1 MVAVILFGFI
11 GCMLAGWT
19 VGICDKDDKST
30 KILAYLI
37 ALFILLVA
45 IFFAFTWRDQ
55 IQSNVVLKHYQI
67 EETTITTVEYKV
79 HENNNY

>member
-55 IQSNVVLKHYQI
+55 IQSNVKAKKI
-67 EETTITTVEYKV
+67 ATNRMKRAIK
-79 HENNNY
+79 

>member
-1 MVAVILFGFI
+1 MFGFI

-19 VGICDKDDKST
+19 IGICDKDDKST
-30 KILAYLI
+30 KILTYLI
-37 ALFILLVA
+37 ALFILLIA
-45 IFFAFTWRDQ
+45 IFFTFTWRDQ

-79 HENNNY
+79 YENYNY

>member
-1 MVAVILFGFI
+1 MIAVILFGFI

-30 KILAYLI
+30 KILAYLV
-37 ALFILLVA
+37 AFFILLTA
-45 IFFAFTWRDQ
+45 IFFAFAWRDQ
-55 IQSNVVLKHYQI
+55 IRFNVVLKHYQI
-67 EETTITTVEYKV
+67 EEVTTTTVEYKI